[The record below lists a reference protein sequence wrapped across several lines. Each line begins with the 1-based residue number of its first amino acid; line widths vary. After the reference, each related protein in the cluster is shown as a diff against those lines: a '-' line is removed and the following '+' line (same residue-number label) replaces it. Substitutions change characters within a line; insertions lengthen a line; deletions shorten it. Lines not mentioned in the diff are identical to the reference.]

1 MEIDM
6 HSLISIEKL
15 LTESDAVFKTV
26 DDVANLK
33 R

>member
-6 HSLISIEKL
+6 HSSISIEKL
-15 LTESDAVFKTV
+15 LTESDAVFKTL
-26 DDVANLK
+26 DDIANPK